1 MDEKI
6 YVRKSVYE
14 DIPQIALLM
23 KDLGYGMA
31 SLSQLEEVWKK
42 IHSNPTMEI
51 LIAVTANEIAGYL
64 SYSFKPQLRI
74 QGEIMEIDEL
84 SVGEKYRGQ
93 GVGTVLLKHSIEIAQ
108 NIGVKRIILST
119 NKERES
125 YKRGFYKKH
134 GFQEKKSA
142 WMALDVSK

>member
-1 MDEKI
+1 MDEKVR
-6 YVRKSVYE
+6 VRKSVYE

-42 IHSNPTMEI
+42 IHSNSTMEI
-51 LIAVTANEIAGYL
+51 LTAVTANEIAGYL

-93 GVGTVLLKHSIEIAQ
+93 GIGTVLLKHSIEIAQ

-142 WMALDVSK
+142 WMALDVSR